1 MQPSHTLTKIRY
13 ITADE
18 LQQACEQFGLEDVQL
33 EDIMREVDQDNVHQ
47 LRLIHGLIFPILSF
61 GLVLLS
67 KNFFV
72 CVCGLALF
80 VLFGLRLSFLFK
92 YLNFSWLNCYL
103 DYNLFC

>member
-80 VLFGLRLSFLFK
+80 VLFGLRLSLFG
-92 YLNFSWLNCYL
+92 
-103 DYNLFC
+103 